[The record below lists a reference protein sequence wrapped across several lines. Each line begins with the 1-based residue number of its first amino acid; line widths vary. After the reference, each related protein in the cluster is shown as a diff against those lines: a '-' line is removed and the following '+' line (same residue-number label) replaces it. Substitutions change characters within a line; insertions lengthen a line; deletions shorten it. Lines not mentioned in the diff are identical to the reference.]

1 MTPKEK
7 IKVLYEEALIKA
19 FNSEWK
25 SSVCSQGEKC
35 WCRIIEPLNKI
46 EYNNGEEIYI
56 VGDGAISKE
65 FAEYIVKLHNDN
77 LIKYGTKVKSN

>member
-7 IKVLYEEALIKA
+7 AKVLYEEALIKA

-25 SSVCSQGEKC
+25 SSVCSQGEEC

-46 EYNNGEEIYI
+46 EYDNGEEIYI
-56 VGDGAISKE
+56 VGSGSISKE
-65 FAEYIVKLHNDN
+65 FAEYIVKLHNNN
-77 LIKYGTKVKSN
+77 LINYDTERKS